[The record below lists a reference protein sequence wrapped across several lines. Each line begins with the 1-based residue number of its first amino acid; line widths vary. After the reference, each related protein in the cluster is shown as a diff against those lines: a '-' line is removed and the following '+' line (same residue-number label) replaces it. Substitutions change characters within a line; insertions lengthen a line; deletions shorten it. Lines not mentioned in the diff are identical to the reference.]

1 MDVMRALSAQ
11 SMCLSFTSVDQ
22 IAMGKKY
29 SAGRHAAIPR
39 WVSRAHLKVE
49 RGYTKV

>member
-1 MDVMRALSAQ
+1 MSTQ
-11 SMCLSFTSVDQ
+11 SSCLSFTTTDQ
-22 IAMGKKY
+22 IAVGKKY
-29 SAGRHAAIPR
+29 SAGRHTAIPR